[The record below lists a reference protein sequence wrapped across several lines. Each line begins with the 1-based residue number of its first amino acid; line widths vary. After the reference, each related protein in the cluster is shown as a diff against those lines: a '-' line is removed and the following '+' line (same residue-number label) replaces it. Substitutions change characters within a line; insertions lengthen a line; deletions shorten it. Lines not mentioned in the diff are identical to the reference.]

1 MGTSMMTTAA
11 VVVCD
16 GVSVRLMDELA
27 DAVGQEAPASWTDR
41 TAEVVLSIY
50 QDALGLPA
58 QARESLAT
66 YVADRRR
73 WAAELDREKSRPAW
87 AR

>member
-1 MGTSMMTTAA
+1 MGTSMTPTA
-11 VVVCD
+11 VVCD

-27 DAVGQEAPASWTDR
+27 AKVGHEAPASWTDR
-41 TAEVVLSIY
+41 TAETVLGIY
-50 QDALGLPA
+50 QDALGLPV
-58 QARESLAT
+58 QGRESLVT
-66 YVADRRR
+66 YVEARRR